1 MNKPKLVS
9 IYHDLSSASLKHSN
23 NFVTSTRGKFFLGQ
37 NCEIS
42 DEASMLYQ
50 SQLHMGP
57 IGNSLFQCYRKF
69 CRILDVKLC

>member
-23 NFVTSTRGKFFLGQ
+23 NFVLLEESFFLGQ

-42 DEASMLYQ
+42 DEVPMLYQ
-50 SQLHMGP
+50 SQLHMEP